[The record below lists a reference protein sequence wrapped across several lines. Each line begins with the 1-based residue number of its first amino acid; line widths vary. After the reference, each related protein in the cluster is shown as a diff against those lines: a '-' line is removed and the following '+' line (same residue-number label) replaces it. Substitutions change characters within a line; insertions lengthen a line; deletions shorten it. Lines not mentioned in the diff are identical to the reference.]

1 MSRGGTFASI
11 DIGTTKICTV
21 VGEVAHGEDMRIL
34 GVGIAPSAG
43 LSRGMVENI
52 RDATDSIKASV
63 EKAERSSGTRILSAH
78 VGVAGTHIACLNNR
92 GIVAIPDRTR
102 PIMPDDVTRVLDG
115 ARVVSI
121 PTNREIIHVIP
132 RYYVV
137 DGQDNVSDPVGM
149 FGSRLDVE
157 THIVTGIDSAIQN
170 LTKCVENVGV
180 QVDGLILEPL
190 ASAEAVLDE
199 EEKEQGVV
207 LADIGGGTTDI
218 ALFIE
223 SSVYHTAVLPV
234 GGNHVTRDIVVG
246 LRAPYQAAE
255 DAKRKWGHAIPSMV
269 DAREEITLD
278 AFGSEG
284 SKTELR
290 RRLCEIIQARVEEI
304 LEMVSAEVKRAVH
317 DDVISAGIVLT
328 GGGSK
333 LAGIDLLAEQV
344 TGLAG
349 TRRHAAQ
356 PARSHRHTHRSGI
369 RHERRTVAVGRERG
383 GGEHVA
389 PRAAGLARCGQR
401 LAEARQLGARA
412 AAGIRGAHSKMEVKA
427 GT

>member
-21 VGEVAHGEDMRIL
+21 VGELAAENDMRIL
-34 GVGIAPSAG
+34 GVGVAPSEG
-43 LSRGMVENI
+43 LTRGMVENI
-52 RDATDSIKASV
+52 RDATEAIKTSID
-63 EKAERSSGTRILSAH
+63 KAEKSSGTRILSAH
-78 VGVAGTHIACLNNR
+78 VGIAGQHIACLNNR
-92 GIVAIPDRTR
+92 GIIAIPDRTR

-132 RYYVV
+132 RYYIV
-137 DGQDNVSDPVGM
+137 DGQDHISDPVGM
-149 FGSRLDVE
+149 YGTRLDVE

-190 ASAEAVLDE
+190 AAAESVLDE

-207 LADIGGGTTDI
+207 LVDIGGGTTDI

-223 SSVYHTAVLPV
+223 GSIFHTAVIPV

-255 DAKRKWGHAIPSMV
+255 EAKKKWGHAIPSMV
-269 DAREEITLD
+269 DAREEITIE

-284 SKTELR
+284 TKTEVR
-290 RRLCEIIQARVEEI
+290 RRLCEIVQARMEEI
-304 LEMVSAEVKRAVH
+304 FEMVTAEVKRAVH

-328 GGGSK
+328 GGGAK
-333 LAGIDLLAEQV
+333 LGGIDLLAEQV
-344 TGLAG
+344 TGW
-349 TRRHAAQ
+349 
-356 PARSHRHTHRSGI
+356 PARVGMPRNLHGLTDVLIDPAYATSVGLLQWAVNEAEASMWHR
-369 RHERRTVAVGRERG
+369 
-383 GGEHVA
+383 A
-389 PRAAGLARCGQR
+389 PRASLDLGGMWKRVGNWARV
-401 LAEARQLGARA
+401 LLPE
-412 AAGIRGAHSKMEVKA
+412 
-427 GT
+427 

>member
-11 DIGTTKICTV
+11 DIGTTKVCTV
-21 VGEVAHGEDMRIL
+21 VGELANEDMRIL

-52 RDATDSIKASV
+52 RDATDSIKTSV

-78 VGVAGTHIACLNNR
+78 VGIAGTHIACLNNR

-149 FGSRLDVE
+149 YGTRLDVE
-157 THIVTGIDSAIQN
+157 THIVTGVDSAIQN

-190 ASAEAVLDE
+190 ASAEAVLDQ

-207 LADIGGGTTDI
+207 LVDIGGGTTDI

-223 SSVYHTAVLPV
+223 SSVFHTAVLPV

-304 LEMVSAEVKRAVH
+304 LEMVSAEIKRAVH

-328 GGGSK
+328 GGTAK
-333 LAGIDLLAEQV
+333 LAGIDMLAEQV
-344 TGLAG
+344 TGW
-349 TRRHAAQ
+349 
-356 PARSHRHTHRSGI
+356 PARVGMPRNLHGLTDALIDPAYATSVGLLQW
-369 RHERRTVAVGRERG
+369 TVNE
-383 GGEHVA
+383 
-389 PRAAGLARCGQR
+389 
-401 LAEARQLGARA
+401 AEASTWHRPTRASLDMGSIWRRLGNWARVLLP
-412 AAGIRGAHSKMEVKA
+412 E
-427 GT
+427 

>member
-11 DIGTTKICTV
+11 DIGTTKVCTV
-21 VGEVAHGEDMRIL
+21 VGEISGEEEMRIL

-52 RDATDSIKASV
+52 RDATESIKVSV

-78 VGVAGTHIACLNNR
+78 VGIAGAHIACLNNR
-92 GIVAIPDRTR
+92 GIVAIPDRAR
-102 PIMPDDVTRVLDG
+102 PILPDDVARVLDG

-149 FGSRLDVE
+149 YGTRLDVE
-157 THIVTGIDSAIQN
+157 THIVTGIDTSVQN

-218 ALFIE
+218 AVFLE
-223 SSVYHTAVLPV
+223 GSVCHTAVLPV

-255 DAKRKWGHAIPSMV
+255 EVKRAYGHAIPSMV
-269 DAREEITLD
+269 DADEEVTID

-284 SKTELR
+284 TKTELR
-290 RRLCEIIQARVEEI
+290 RRLCEIIQARCEEI
-304 LEMVSAEVKRAVH
+304 LEMVTADVKRAVH
-317 DDVISAGIVLT
+317 DDIVSAGIVLT
-328 GGGSK
+328 GGTAK
-333 LAGIDLLAEQV
+333 LAGLDLLAEQV
-344 TGLAG
+344 TGW
-349 TRRHAAQ
+349 
-356 PARSHRHTHRSGI
+356 PAR
-369 RHERRTVAVGRERG
+369 VG
-383 GGEHVA
+383 A
-389 PRAAGLARCGQR
+389 PRGLHGLTDALTDPAYATSVGLLQWAVRE
-401 LAEARQLGARA
+401 AEATSWHRPSRASLDINSIWRRVGNWARVLLP
-412 AAGIRGAHSKMEVKA
+412 E
-427 GT
+427 

>member
-1 MSRGGTFASI
+1 MTRGGTFASI

-21 VGEVAHGEDMRIL
+21 VGEIANDHDMRIL

-52 RDATDSIKASV
+52 RDATEAIKTSID
-63 EKAERSSGTRILSAH
+63 KAEKSSGTRILSAH
-78 VGVAGTHIACLNNR
+78 VGVAGQHIACLNNR
-92 GIVAIPDRTR
+92 GIIAIPDRTR

-137 DGQDNVSDPVGM
+137 DGQDHISDPVGM
-149 FGSRLDVE
+149 YGTRLDVE
-157 THIVTGIDSAIQN
+157 THIVTGVDSAIQN

-190 ASAEAVLDE
+190 ASAEAVLDQ

-207 LADIGGGTTDI
+207 LVDIGGGTTDI
-218 ALFIE
+218 ALFLE
-223 SSVYHTAVLPV
+223 GSVYHTAVLAV

-269 DAREEITLD
+269 DAREEITVE

-290 RRLCEIIQARVEEI
+290 RRLCEIVQARNEEI
-304 LEMVSAEVKRAVH
+304 LEMVTAEVKRAVH

-328 GGGSK
+328 GGGAK

-344 TGLAG
+344 TGW
-349 TRRHAAQ
+349 
-356 PARSHRHTHRSGI
+356 PARVGMPRNLHGLTDLLIDPAYATSVGLLQW
-369 RHERRTVAVGRERG
+369 AVN
-383 GGEHVA
+383 
-389 PRAAGLARCGQR
+389 
-401 LAEARQLGARA
+401 EARPRHRWTSAGCGAAWATGRA
-412 AAGIRGAHSKMEVKA
+412 CCCRNSG
-427 GT
+427 

>member
-11 DIGTTKICTV
+11 DIGTTKVCTV
-21 VGEVAHGEDMRIL
+21 VGEIAHEEDMRIL

-52 RDATDSIKASV
+52 RDATDAIKVSV

-78 VGVAGTHIACLNNR
+78 VGIAGQHIACLNNR

-102 PIMPDDVTRVLDG
+102 PIMPDDVQRVLDG

-137 DGQDNVSDPVGM
+137 DGQDHVSDPVGM
-149 FGSRLDVE
+149 YGSRLDVE
-157 THIVTGIDSAIQN
+157 THIVTGVDTSIQN
-170 LTKCVENVGV
+170 LTKCVENTGV
-180 QVDGLILEPL
+180 QVDGLVLEPL

-218 ALFIE
+218 AVFVDG
-223 SSVYHTAVLPV
+223 SVIHTAVLPV
-234 GGNHVTRDIVVG
+234 GGNHVTRDVVVG

-255 DAKRKWGHAIPSMV
+255 EAKRAYGHAIPSMV
-269 DAREEITLD
+269 DAREEVTIE

-284 SKTELR
+284 QKTEPR
-290 RRLCEIIQARVEEI
+290 RRLCEVVQARVEEI
-304 LEMVSAEVKRAVH
+304 LEMVVAEVKRAVH
-317 DDVISAGIVLT
+317 DDIVSAGIVLT
-328 GGGSK
+328 GGTAN

-344 TGLAG
+344 TGW
-349 TRRHAAQ
+349 
-356 PARSHRHTHRSGI
+356 PARIGRPRNLRGLSDQLSDPAYATSVGMLQWAMREAEVSAWHRTPRTSMDLGGI
-369 RHERRTVAVGRERG
+369 WRRVGNW
-383 GGEHVA
+383 
-389 PRAAGLARCGQR
+389 ARV
-401 LAEARQLGARA
+401 LLPE
-412 AAGIRGAHSKMEVKA
+412 
-427 GT
+427 

>member
-1 MSRGGTFASI
+1 MTRGGTFASI

-21 VGEVAHGEDMRIL
+21 VGEIAQEGEMRIL
-34 GVGIAPSAG
+34 GVGIAPSEG

-52 RDATDSIKASV
+52 RDATEAIKTSV
-63 EKAERSSGTRILSAH
+63 DKAEKSSGTRILSAH
-78 VGVAGTHIACLNNR
+78 VGVAGQHIACLNNR
-92 GIVAIPDRTR
+92 GIIAIPDRTR

-137 DGQDNVSDPVGM
+137 DGQDHISDPVGM
-149 FGSRLDVE
+149 YGTRLDVE
-157 THIVTGIDSAIQN
+157 THIVTGIDSSIQN

-190 ASAEAVLDE
+190 ASAEAVLDQ

-207 LADIGGGTTDI
+207 LVDIGGGTTDI
-218 ALFIE
+218 ALFLE
-223 SSVYHTAVLPV
+223 GSVYHTAVLPV

-255 DAKRKWGHAIPSMV
+255 EAKRKWGHAIPSMV
-269 DAREEITLD
+269 DAREEITIE

-290 RRLCEIIQARVEEI
+290 RRLCEIVQARNEEI
-304 LEMVSAEVKRAVH
+304 LEMVTAEVKRAVH
-317 DDVISAGIVLT
+317 DDVISAGIVIT
-328 GGGSK
+328 GGGAK

-344 TGLAG
+344 TGW
-349 TRRHAAQ
+349 
-356 PARSHRHTHRSGI
+356 PARVGMPRNLHGLTDLLIDPAYATSVGLLQW
-369 RHERRTVAVGRERG
+369 AVNE
-383 GGEHVA
+383 
-389 PRAAGLARCGQR
+389 
-401 LAEARQLGARA
+401 AEASSWHRAPKASLDLSGVWRRLGNWARVLLP
-412 AAGIRGAHSKMEVKA
+412 E
-427 GT
+427 

>member
-1 MSRGGTFASI
+1 MTRGGTFASI

-21 VGEVAHGEDMRIL
+21 VGEIANENDMRIL

-52 RDATDSIKASV
+52 RDATDAIKMSV
-63 EKAERSSGTRILSAH
+63 DKAEKSSGTRILSAH
-78 VGVAGTHIACLNNR
+78 VGVAGQHIACLNNR
-92 GIVAIPDRTR
+92 GIIAIPDRTR

-137 DGQDNVSDPVGM
+137 DGQDHISDPVGM
-149 FGSRLDVE
+149 YGTRLDVE

-190 ASAEAVLDE
+190 ASAEAVLDQ

-207 LADIGGGTTDI
+207 LVDIGGGTTDI
-218 ALFIE
+218 ALFLE
-223 SSVYHTAVLPV
+223 GSVYHTAVLPV

-269 DAREEITLD
+269 DAREEITIE

-290 RRLCEIIQARVEEI
+290 RRLCEIVQARNEEI
-304 LEMVSAEVKRAVH
+304 LEMVTAEVKRAVH

-328 GGGSK
+328 GGGAK
-333 LAGIDLLAEQV
+333 LTGIDLLAEQV
-344 TGLAG
+344 TGW
-349 TRRHAAQ
+349 
-356 PARSHRHTHRSGI
+356 PARVGMPRNLHGLTDLLIDPAYATSVGLLQWAVNEAEASSWHR
-369 RHERRTVAVGRERG
+369 
-383 GGEHVA
+383 A
-389 PRAAGLARCGQR
+389 PRTSLDLSGVWRRLGNWARV
-401 LAEARQLGARA
+401 LLPE
-412 AAGIRGAHSKMEVKA
+412 
-427 GT
+427 

>member
-21 VGEVAHGEDMRIL
+21 VGELAAENDMRIL
-34 GVGIAPSAG
+34 GVGVAPSEG
-43 LSRGMVENI
+43 LTRGQVENI
-52 RDATDSIKASV
+52 RDATEAIKTSID
-63 EKAERSSGTRILSAH
+63 KAEKSSGTRILSAH
-78 VGVAGTHIACLNNR
+78 VGIAGQHIACLNNR
-92 GIVAIPDRTR
+92 GIIAIPDRTR

-137 DGQDNVSDPVGM
+137 DGQDHISDPVGM
-149 FGSRLDVE
+149 YGTRLDVE
-157 THIVTGIDSAIQN
+157 THIVTGIDSSIQN

-190 ASAEAVLDE
+190 AAAEAVLDE

-207 LADIGGGTTDI
+207 LVDIGGGTTDI

-223 SSVYHTAVLPV
+223 GSVFHTAVIPV

-255 DAKRKWGHAIPSMV
+255 EAKRKWGHAIPSMV
-269 DAREEITLD
+269 DAREEITIE

-290 RRLCEIIQARVEEI
+290 RRLCEIVQARMEEI
-304 LEMVSAEVKRAVH
+304 LEMVTSEVKRAVH

-328 GGGSK
+328 GGGAK
-333 LAGIDLLAEQV
+333 LGGIDLLAEQV
-344 TGLAG
+344 TGW
-349 TRRHAAQ
+349 
-356 PARSHRHTHRSGI
+356 PARVGMPRNLHGLTDVLIDPAYATSVGLLQWAVNEAEASMWHR
-369 RHERRTVAVGRERG
+369 
-383 GGEHVA
+383 A
-389 PRAAGLARCGQR
+389 PRASLDIGSMWKRVGNWARV
-401 LAEARQLGARA
+401 LLPE
-412 AAGIRGAHSKMEVKA
+412 
-427 GT
+427 

>member
-1 MSRGGTFASI
+1 MGRGGTFASI

-21 VGEVAHGEDMRIL
+21 VGEVTNEDEMRIL
-34 GVGIAPSAG
+34 GVGIAPAEG

-52 RDATDSIKASV
+52 RDATESIKTSV

-78 VGVAGTHIACLNNR
+78 VGVAGSHIACLNNR

-137 DGQDNVSDPVGM
+137 DGQDHVSDPVGM
-149 FGSRLDVE
+149 YGTRLDVE
-157 THIVTGIDSAIQN
+157 THIVTGIDAAIQN
-170 LTKCVENVGV
+170 VTKCVESVGV
-180 QVDGLILEPL
+180 QVDGLVLEPL

-218 ALFIE
+218 ALFIDG
-223 SSVYHTAVLPV
+223 SVFHTAVLPV
-234 GGNHVTRDIVVG
+234 GGNHVTKDIVVG

-255 DAKRKWGHAIPSMV
+255 EAKKKWGHAIPSMV
-269 DAREEITLD
+269 DAREEITLE

-284 SKTELR
+284 TKSELR
-290 RRLCEIIQARVEEI
+290 RRLCEIIQARCEEI
-304 LEMVSAEVKRAVH
+304 LEMVTAEVKRAVH
-317 DDVISAGIVLT
+317 DDIISAGIVLT
-328 GGGSK
+328 GGTAK
-333 LAGIDLLAEQV
+333 LSGIDLLAEQV
-344 TGLAG
+344 TGW
-349 TRRHAAQ
+349 
-356 PARSHRHTHRSGI
+356 PARAGMPRNLHGLTDALIDPAYATSVGLLQWAVNEAEASSWHR
-369 RHERRTVAVGRERG
+369 
-383 GGEHVA
+383 A
-389 PRAAGLARCGQR
+389 PRASLNLGGMWRRVGNWARV
-401 LAEARQLGARA
+401 LLPE
-412 AAGIRGAHSKMEVKA
+412 
-427 GT
+427 

>member
-1 MSRGGTFASI
+1 MTRGGTFASI

-21 VGEVAHGEDMRIL
+21 VGEIAAENDMRIL
-34 GVGIAPSAG
+34 GVGIAPSEG

-52 RDATDSIKASV
+52 RDATEAIRTSID
-63 EKAERSSGTRILSAH
+63 KAEKSSGTRILSAH
-78 VGVAGTHIACLNNR
+78 VGVAGQHIACLNNR
-92 GIVAIPDRTR
+92 GIIAIPDRTR
-102 PIMPDDVTRVLDG
+102 PISPDDVTRVLDG

-137 DGQDNVSDPVGM
+137 DGQDHISDPVGM
-149 FGSRLDVE
+149 YGTRLDVE
-157 THIVTGIDSAIQN
+157 THIVTGVDSSIQN

-190 ASAEAVLDE
+190 ASAEAVLDQ

-207 LADIGGGTTDI
+207 LVDIGGGTTDI

-223 SSVYHTAVLPV
+223 GSVYHTAVLPV

-255 DAKRKWGHAIPSMV
+255 EAKRKWGHAIPSMV
-269 DAREEITLD
+269 DAREEITLE

-290 RRLCEIIQARVEEI
+290 RRLCEIVQARNEEI
-304 LEMVSAEVKRAVH
+304 LEMVTAEVKRAVH
-317 DDVISAGIVLT
+317 DDVISAGIVIT
-328 GGGSK
+328 GGGAK
-333 LAGIDLLAEQV
+333 LQGIDLLAEQV
-344 TGLAG
+344 TGW
-349 TRRHAAQ
+349 
-356 PARSHRHTHRSGI
+356 PARVGMPRNLHGLTDLLIDPAYATSVGLLQW
-369 RHERRTVAVGRERG
+369 AVNE
-383 GGEHVA
+383 
-389 PRAAGLARCGQR
+389 
-401 LAEARQLGARA
+401 AEASSWHRAPKASLDLSGVWRRVGNWARVLLP
-412 AAGIRGAHSKMEVKA
+412 E
-427 GT
+427 

>member
-1 MSRGGTFASI
+1 MTRGGTFASI

-21 VGEVAHGEDMRIL
+21 VGEIGAEGDMRIL

-52 RDATDSIKASV
+52 RDATEAIKTSID
-63 EKAERSSGTRILSAH
+63 KAEKSSGTRILSAH
-78 VGVAGTHIACLNNR
+78 VGVAGQHIACLNNR
-92 GIVAIPDRTR
+92 GIIAIPDRTR

-137 DGQDNVSDPVGM
+137 DGQDHISDPVGM
-149 FGSRLDVE
+149 YGTRLDVE
-157 THIVTGIDSAIQN
+157 THIVTGIDSSIQN

-190 ASAEAVLDE
+190 AAAEAVLDQ

-207 LADIGGGTTDI
+207 LVDIGGGTTDI
-218 ALFIE
+218 ALFLDG
-223 SSVYHTAVLPV
+223 SVYHTAVLPV

-255 DAKRKWGHAIPSMV
+255 DAKRKRGHAIPSMV
-269 DAREEITLD
+269 DAREEITIE

-284 SKTELR
+284 TKTEPR
-290 RRLCEIIQARVEEI
+290 RRLCEIVQARMEEI
-304 LEMVSAEVKRAVH
+304 LEMVTAEVKRAVH
-317 DDVISAGIVLT
+317 DDVISAGIVVT
-328 GGGSK
+328 GGGAK

-344 TGLAG
+344 TGW
-349 TRRHAAQ
+349 
-356 PARSHRHTHRSGI
+356 PARVGMPRNLHGLTDLLIDPAYATSVGLLQW
-369 RHERRTVAVGRERG
+369 AVNE
-383 GGEHVA
+383 
-389 PRAAGLARCGQR
+389 
-401 LAEARQLGARA
+401 AEASSWHRAPKASLDLSGVWRRLGNWARVLLP
-412 AAGIRGAHSKMEVKA
+412 E
-427 GT
+427 

>member
-21 VGEVAHGEDMRIL
+21 VGEVASEGEMRIL

-52 RDATDSIKASV
+52 RDATDSIKTSV

-78 VGVAGTHIACLNNR
+78 VGVAGAHIACLNNR

-223 SSVYHTAVLPV
+223 GSVYHTAVLPV

-255 DAKRKWGHAIPSMV
+255 EAKRKWGHAIPSMV
-269 DAREEITLD
+269 DAREEITLE

-304 LEMVSAEVKRAVH
+304 LEMVTAEVKRAVH
-317 DDVISAGIVLT
+317 DDIVSAGVVLT
-328 GGGSK
+328 GGSSK

-344 TGLAG
+344 TGW
-349 TRRHAAQ
+349 
-356 PARSHRHTHRSGI
+356 PARVGMPRNLHGLTDTLIDPAYATSVGLLQWAVNEAEASTWHR
-369 RHERRTVAVGRERG
+369 
-383 GGEHVA
+383 A
-389 PRAAGLARCGQR
+389 PRASFDMGSIWRRVGNWARV
-401 LAEARQLGARA
+401 LLPE
-412 AAGIRGAHSKMEVKA
+412 
-427 GT
+427 